1 MRPLEP
7 GSFKKFFD
15 SSFLSDFTLIIS
27 CEPTASEPAA
37 PAEPDAALTA
47 AAVDVAC
54 NSSSSS
60 SSSTHSQGEQGL
72 QHHVEH
78 ELLPAAACSGPST
91 PPAADTAAALDQ
103 AAPCSGQ
110 HQGGFDSGEEPC
122 SSTPQQ
128 QQQQEA
134 AVDALVKRD
143 SANSLA
149 QQAAGSSSSS
159 ATAATLHSIR
169 SSSTNKL
176 QSYAAATAGTA
187 RAASSAVGSSTY
199 VSDSGG
205 SSSSDAQR
213 HSSSS
218 SSSGGC
224 IVLPVHGVVLA
235 AASPYFETLLRDWKS
250 SSGSSSS
257 SSTNGVGGS
266 TLHMVVAEEQVSAAQ
281 LLLGFMYTGS
291 IPPGISQ
298 HDLLQLL
305 LLADRFDVRRAA
317 AAASRVLG
325 CLSPAALEWGTLSGV
340 YCLQEHL
347 YEADEQAPL
356 RQVAWD
362 RLLQLFGDLEDSW
375 ASADGRALFQQLP
388 LRAVAAL
395 AKSDS
400 LAVASENTVF
410 AALSSWVAHAAGV
423 YGRALSPRDLQQLAA
438 SVRLPG
444 MGPCYLSYVALQHDW
459 FRLSLDVAALARA
472 AAFSAAAAEVRADF
486 LKHTRDSVNA
496 AEKAAA
502 VAAAAGH
509 AGDGGGAAGSGSSS
523 SGQAG
528 GRASSSCCT
537 CSGELM
543 AFTAAG
549 AAGSSSSSSSSSVI
563 APGAPAGPWGLSS
576 SSGRF
581 CSWCQQQQSCS
592 ADQQLQLLQLAHAAQ
607 RPRAAS
613 CKRSCFFQ
621 WHVDMAAIRQ
631 LYEEVAAAGSRDS
644 RILRSPAHSH
654 AGYEWALQLEITQTK
669 GATGFDGGKP
679 WALGVFLTCQ
689 VRVEVPA
696 RQPAPEAAAAGAA
709 AAAAGSSAAGEGS
722 GSGCVGS
729 KAAVVQ
735 QQQQQQQQASAQ
747 VAQPGSPLLMQLVDF
762 GFVSTAATIS
772 VREVGGKDKRC
783 EKSWEHATVR
793 YRASWGWPNYLDVQ
807 ATGWDEAAFERWV
820 IDGQMHLQA
829 NVRLLG

>member
-1 MRPLEP
+1 MRALEA
-7 GSFKKFFD
+7 GSFKKFYG
-15 SSFLSDFTLIIS
+15 SSFLSDFTLVIS
-27 CEPTASEPAA
+27 CEPSLSE
-37 PAEPDAALTA
+37 A
-47 AAVDVAC
+47 AAATESDAPPTADISC

-60 SSSTHSQGEQGL
+60 SSSSCNSQGEQGL
-72 QHHVEH
+72 QHDAEH
-78 ELLPAAACSGPST
+78 ELLPAAACTGPPT
-91 PPAADTAAALDQ
+91 PPAADTAAASDQ

-110 HQGGFDSGEEPC
+110 HQDGLESAEEPC
-122 SSTPQQ
+122 SSKPQQ
-128 QQQQEA
+128 QQVA
-134 AVDALVKRD
+134 ADALVTRD

-149 QQAAGSSSSS
+149 HPQAGGGSTT
-159 ATAATLHSIR
+159 TAATLHSINSGSGLGLQSHAAAIAGMAGST
-169 SSSTNKL
+169 SSSD
-176 QSYAAATAGTA
+176 
-187 RAASSAVGSSTY
+187 SSTY

-205 SSSSDAQR
+205 SNISEVQRRSSST
-213 HSSSS
+213 
-218 SSSGGC
+218 GGC
-224 IVLPVHGVVLA
+224 IA
-235 AASPYFETLLRDWKS
+235 QQRS
-250 SSGSSSS
+250 SSA
-257 SSTNGVGGS
+257 GGPGAS
-266 TLHMVVAEEQVSAAQ
+266 TLHMVVAEEQVAAAQ
-281 LLLGFMYTGS
+281 VLLGFMYTGS
-291 IPPGISQ
+291 VPPGISQ

-325 CLSPAALEWGTLSGV
+325 CLSPAALEWATLAGV
-340 YCLQEHL
+340 YSLPDHL

-356 RQVAWD
+356 RLVAWD
-362 RLLQLFGDLEDSW
+362 RLLQL
-375 ASADGRALFQQLP
+375 ADGRALFQQLP

-395 AKSDS
+395 AGADA

-423 YGRALSPRDLQQLAA
+423 YSRMLSAWDLQQLAA

-472 AAFSAAAAEVRADF
+472 AAFSAAASEVRADF
-486 LKHTRDSVNA
+486 AKHTRESISA

-502 VAAAAGH
+502 AAAAGH
-509 AGDGGGAAGSGSSS
+509 TGDGGGGGVGACSS
-523 SGQAG
+523 SGAG
-528 GRASSSCCT
+528 V
-537 CSGELM
+537 
-543 AFTAAG
+543 TAASRG
-549 AAGSSSSSSSSSVI
+549 ISS
-563 APGAPAGPWGLSS
+563 G
-576 SSGRF
+576 SGRF
-581 CSWCQQQQSCS
+581 CSWCQQQQACS
-592 ADQQLQLLQLAHAAQ
+592 AEQQLQLLQLAHAAQ

-621 WHVDMAAIRQ
+621 WHVDMAAVRL

-644 RILRSPAHSH
+644 RILRSPAHSF

-669 GATGFDGGKP
+669 GATGFDGAKP

-689 VRVEVPA
+689 VRVEVPGKQA
-696 RQPAPEAAAAGAA
+696 ADAAGAAAASAAAAGAA
-709 AAAAGSSAAGEGS
+709 GETAGSRTAAGDAAGTGSCGSSSAG
-722 GSGCVGS
+722 
-729 KAAVVQ
+729 KAPAA
-735 QQQQQQQQASAQ
+735 QQAQAQ
-747 VAQPGSPLLMQLVDF
+747 AASPLLMQLVDF

-772 VREVGGKDKRC
+772 VREVGGRDKRC